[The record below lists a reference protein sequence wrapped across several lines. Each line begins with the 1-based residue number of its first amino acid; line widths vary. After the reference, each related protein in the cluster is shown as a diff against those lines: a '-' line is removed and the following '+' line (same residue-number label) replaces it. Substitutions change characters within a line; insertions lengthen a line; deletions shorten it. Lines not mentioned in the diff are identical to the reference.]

1 MNNNK
6 QIALDIYEQVRFT
19 NNTFNKPVLS
29 KNDPI
34 YWEKLKSQAK
44 LIQEEL
50 DELIE
55 GLEKK
60 DFKEVR
66 DAVADILVVT
76 LGVAHLSDIDVN
88 ADMQKV
94 TDSNLSKV
102 CPDMEDAKTTQEH
115 YLVKKGIQTEIKPC
129 ATLPGFIIV
138 VPFEQ
143 IGSDNK
149 VYPAGKFLKSIGN
162 FKEPNLD

>member
-1 MNNNK
+1 MTKNNE
-6 QIALDIYEQVRFT
+6 ISLDIYEQVRFT
-19 NNTFNKPVLS
+19 NATFNKPPLS
-29 KNDPI
+29 KEDPQ

-44 LIQEEL
+44 LIKEEL

-88 ADMQKV
+88 SDMQKV

-102 CPDMEDAKTTQEH
+102 CPTLQDAEETQKF
-115 YLVKKGIQTEIKPC
+115 YFTQKGVKTEIKECP
-129 ATLPGFIIV
+129 TFKGYIIIV
-138 VPFEQ
+138 PYEQ
-143 IGSDNK
+143 KGSDNK
-149 VYPAGKFLKSIGN
+149 VYPAGKFLKSLNN
-162 FKEPNLD
+162 FKEPDLG